1 MGYHPMGYP
10 YPPHPNVNLTFNF
23 ADNAYRNTVQINMP
37 SSGNQTSQKEKK
49 EVADLK
55 EKFGTDMQKSST
67 HTPELR
73 KYVSVN
79 DIKPGVTQKMS
90 FMDKLGEKQP
100 QLDINDQLKADPDQY
115 VDMLV
120 SSKN

>member
-1 MGYHPMGYP
+1 MGYP
-10 YPPHPNVNLTFNF
+10 YPSHPNVNLTFNF
-23 ADNAYRNTVQINMP
+23 ADNAQRNTVQINMP
-37 SSGNQTSQKEKK
+37 THQSNQTSQKEKK

-73 KYVSVN
+73 RYVSVN
-79 DIKPGVTQKMS
+79 DIKPGVIQKMS
-90 FMDKLGEKQP
+90 FMDKLGQKQP
-100 QLDINDQLKADPDQY
+100 QLDINDQLKADQDQY